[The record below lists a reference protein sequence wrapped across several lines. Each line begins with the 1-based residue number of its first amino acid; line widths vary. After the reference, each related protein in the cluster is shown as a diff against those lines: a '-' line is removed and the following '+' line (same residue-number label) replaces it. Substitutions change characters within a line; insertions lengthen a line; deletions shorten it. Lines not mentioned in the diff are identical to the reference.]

1 MGTLSEDMTLND
13 SPSQKKE
20 YEAIFFKKPTVPK
33 MFSEPHLRL
42 PGFQHGREV
51 CSAGVE
57 EGPRP
62 EKPSFGAT
70 EEGLDCPAST
80 A

>member
-1 MGTLSEDMTLND
+1 
-13 SPSQKKE
+13 
-20 YEAIFFKKPTVPK
+20 

-51 CSAGVE
+51 CSGGVE

>member
-1 MGTLSEDMTLND
+1 MKQL
-13 SPSQKKE
+13 KKK
-20 YEAIFFKKPTVPK
+20 KKPTAPK
-33 MFSEPHLRL
+33 MFSELHLRL

-70 EEGLDCPAST
+70 EEELDCPAST
-80 A
+80 V